1 MEQTFTGELLTSIYQ
16 KDKIRKS
23 LVQILL
29 QNLIIVPKLN
39 CMNCSKC
46 RFFFGVKT
54 IVLYYRVSSMIFCNG
69 LKSTAFKPSDK
80 TCCDTTTEHSF
91 LHLLSL
97 LLHWLTDPGSKIIV
111 RDLIFA
117 VVMNQILTW
126 ISSLISKS
134 LDKIGSWNKQHISN
148 DT

>member
-46 RFFFGVKT
+46 RVLFFLFFLFFSFFGVKA
-54 IVLYYRVSSMIFCNG
+54 IVLYYRIRSMIFCNG
-69 LKSTAFKPSDK
+69 LKSTGFNPSDK
-80 TCCDTTTEHSF
+80 TCCDTTTECSF
-91 LHLLSL
+91 VQLFSL
-97 LLHWLTDPGSKIIV
+97 LLHWLADLHPKTIV
-111 RDLIFA
+111 HDLIFA
-117 VVMNQILTW
+117 VAMSQILTW

-134 LDKIGSWNKQHISN
+134 LDKIGS
-148 DT
+148 